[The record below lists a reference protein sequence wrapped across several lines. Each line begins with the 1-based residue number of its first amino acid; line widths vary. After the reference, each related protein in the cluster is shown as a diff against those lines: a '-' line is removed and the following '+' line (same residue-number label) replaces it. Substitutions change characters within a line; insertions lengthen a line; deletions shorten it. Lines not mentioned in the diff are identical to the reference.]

1 MIFFKKQ
8 LKNKKLMT
16 FLKKQVKNKIF
27 IENFLKETI

>member
-27 IENFLKETI
+27 IENFLKETT